1 MKEELLDNLSIAA
14 IHDMWIQMDGS
25 RPLAN
30 MAESLYAEY
39 PDKWIGRN
47 GVVNWLPKRADI
59 TPLDFFLWG
68 YHWSTNISCSKC

>member
-1 MKEELLDNLSIAA
+1 MKEKLLDNVSIAA
-14 IHDMWIQMDGS
+14 IHDMWIQIDGS

-47 GVVNWLPKRADI
+47 GVVN
-59 TPLDFFLWG
+59 
-68 YHWSTNISCSKC
+68 